1 MAALNDPNFQTTA
14 GKVIDEVYDPEDDK
28 ALMRLLNKIKEMG
41 EATLEDKLAKY
52 GDINGYIN
60 KTQFHGMLN
69 AHDTAQTDY
78 IRLDRVTRFF
88 YMKADQVKKQKV

>member
-28 ALMRLLNKIKEMG
+28 ALMRLLNKIKEKG
-41 EATLEDKLAKY
+41 EAKLEDKLEIM
-52 GDINGYIN
+52 GNNGYISL
-60 KTQFHGMLN
+60 TQFNGLLN

-78 IRLDRVTRFF
+78 IRLHRVTRFF
-88 YMKADQVKKQKV
+88 YMKSDQVKKQKV